1 MGFFMFWMVYKHLI
15 LEGWRIEWSVL
26 CFVPLATI
34 LIEHV
39 FGAREW
45 MDYCLKSLRMC
56 STPALYP

>member
-45 MDYCLKSLRMC
+45 MDPGLLSEE
-56 STPALYP
+56 PENVLYP